1 MTKVREIMST
11 KLTVVDDNASVE
23 QAAAIL
29 AANELVALPVRGSK
43 DARLKGVLTE
53 DDLFKARMHEGDTV
67 GEIVSAGAVP
77 SVAADQSVEEATEA
91 MRRHRVGHL
100 AVLEGHELAGIVTE
114 ADVSAAQ
121 LDQKVDDL
129 Q

>member
-91 MRRHRVGHL
+91 MRRHV
-100 AVLEGHELAGIVTE
+100 
-114 ADVSAAQ
+114 
-121 LDQKVDDL
+121 
-129 Q
+129 

>member
-1 MTKVREIMST
+1 
-11 KLTVVDDNASVE
+11 
-23 QAAAIL
+23 
-29 AANELVALPVRGSK
+29 
-43 DARLKGVLTE
+43 
-53 DDLFKARMHEGDTV
+53 MHEGDTV